1 MIEPDSI
8 FTVPSATCAGTPAP
22 PADKPPAA
30 AAAAACN
37 ISSFLILA
45 ASMLAA
51 RFGVGWLDDMPAAGF
66 DTKDVSLEISFVFV
80 ASAVE
85 LLLLTL
91 ALLLVAVVSVV
102 VPVDILVEAFVDIAL
117 TAEEVVEDG
126 VDEERDV
133 IAAAIAGIAWVLII
147 CIAGGFAEGGMTGR
161 AS

>member
-1 MIEPDSI
+1 MIDPDSI
-8 FTVPSATCAGTPAP
+8 FTVPSATCAGPLP
-22 PADKPPAA
+22 PAGNPPAA

-51 RFGVGWLDDMPAAGF
+51 RFGVGWLDDIPAAGF

-80 ASAVE
+80 PSAVE

-91 ALLLVAVVSVV
+91 ALLFVAVVSVV
-102 VPVDILVEAFVDIAL
+102 VPVDILVEAFVDKAV
-117 TAEEVVEDG
+117 TAEEIVEDA
-126 VDEERDV
+126 VDEDIDV
-133 IAAAIAGIAWVLII
+133 IVAAIAGMGCVLMI
-147 CIAGGFAEGGMTGR
+147 CIAGGFAEGGITGR